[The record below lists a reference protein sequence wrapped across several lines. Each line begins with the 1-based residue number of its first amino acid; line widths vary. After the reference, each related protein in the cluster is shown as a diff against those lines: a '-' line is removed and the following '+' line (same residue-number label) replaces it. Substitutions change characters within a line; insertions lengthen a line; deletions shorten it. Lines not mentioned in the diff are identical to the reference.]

1 VVNFNASQSKATPG
15 RSITSYRWDFGDGS
29 FGEGMIQTHRYE
41 TVGTYK
47 VLLTVTDGSGKQAT
61 FVGDVK
67 VAVPEIPK

>member
-1 VVNFNASQSKATPG
+1 
-15 RSITSYRWDFGDGS
+15 
-29 FGEGMIQTHRYE
+29 MIQTHRYE